1 MIPLCP
7 IDPLV
12 DVRAKKPDRRYLA
25 DAIHLVDLIRRA
37 GEEVSPAIAAV
48 EQSKAAAITAQL
60 ELEKHQQWLDRH
72 QELYAQ
78 AVGACERRLK
88 RLAYGRWMRAKFNNR
103 IQALARPTGPSLS
116 RQLQN
121 RIQALDRVRQPL

>member
-1 MIPLCP
+1 MP
-7 IDPLV
+7 
-12 DVRAKKPDRRYLA
+12 KKPDRSYLA
-25 DAIHLVDLIRRA
+25 DAIHLVDLIHRA

-60 ELEKHQQWLDRH
+60 ELQKHQQWLDRH

-78 AVGACERRLK
+78 TVEACERRLK
-88 RLAYGRWMRAKFNNR
+88 RLAYGHWMRAKFNNR
-103 IQALARPTGPSLS
+103 IQALVRPTGPWLS

-121 RIQALDRVRQPL
+121 RIQALDRASRWISQDSRRCGVADA

>member
-1 MIPLCP
+1 MP
-7 IDPLV
+7 
-12 DVRAKKPDRRYLA
+12 KKPDRRYLA
-25 DAIHLVDLIRRA
+25 DAIHLVDLIHRA

-48 EQSKAAAITAQL
+48 EQSKAAAVTAQL

-78 AVGACERRLK
+78 TVKGCERRLK
-88 RLAYGRWMRAKFNNR
+88 RLAYCHWMRAKFNNR

-121 RIQALDRVRQPL
+121 RIQALDCVRQPLDQSR